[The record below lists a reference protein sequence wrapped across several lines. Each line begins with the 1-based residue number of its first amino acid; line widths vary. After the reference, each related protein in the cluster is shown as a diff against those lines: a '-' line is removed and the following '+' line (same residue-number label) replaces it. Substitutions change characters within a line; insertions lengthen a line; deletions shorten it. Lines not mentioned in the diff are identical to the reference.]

1 MPQLFIGDNII
12 EWLNYFGFNADDQG
26 FLLKEIE
33 IQCVDDLNYVY
44 DDEILLQQIRDHL
57 SEESYS
63 IFLMARE
70 KTEGLL
76 QVLKRR
82 KEERALRESG
92 VVRKNGANPDE
103 LLATRPAVRWE
114 AVQPNIPDLSHRNN
128 LIEKLTRRNVE
139 LENQLRI
146 SDTRFHAHDEQVHSL
161 DDQLQT
167 LHKQYQETKAELKKY
182 KEQVKYLTKDV
193 QHERQ
198 KNSQLYKDLQ
208 KVNKEKAMLD
218 GKGNDC
224 MICCDRIKNTVFLPC
239 MHIAICND
247 CHQELSLTDCPICR
261 VKIDDAKVVFW

>member
-44 DDEILLQQIRDHL
+44 DDEILLRQIRDHL

-103 LLATRPAVRWE
+103 LLATRP
-114 AVQPNIPDLSHRNN
+114 
-128 LIEKLTRRNVE
+128 
-139 LENQLRI
+139 
-146 SDTRFHAHDEQVHSL
+146 
-161 DDQLQT
+161 
-167 LHKQYQETKAELKKY
+167 
-182 KEQVKYLTKDV
+182 
-193 QHERQ
+193 
-198 KNSQLYKDLQ
+198 
-208 KVNKEKAMLD
+208 
-218 GKGNDC
+218 
-224 MICCDRIKNTVFLPC
+224 
-239 MHIAICND
+239 
-247 CHQELSLTDCPICR
+247 
-261 VKIDDAKVVFW
+261 